1 MNRKVAAAVLIF
13 AGAVCAGASGH
24 AAHGLFFASRSSAAA
39 ASDAHFRGE
48 RGAQNSPA
56 QQPQKPA
63 AQNPPQN
70 AQKPLQTAPNLL
82 PNSAP
87 AQTAAQPAPALRR
100 VVIDP
105 GHGGAD
111 SGARGANGTEE
122 KDVVMDFAREVGDAL
137 RAKGFSVVMTR
148 IADVDP
154 SLDDRDAVANAQQ
167 DAIFISLH
175 VGSSGPPST
184 VHTYTYLFPSPP
196 GVNSAPSNANAG
208 AQANSS
214 SAAARAAFFASESAR
229 VAKTPPAPPNFI
241 PWRQAQKPYLAQ
253 SRKLGDLIQ
262 VEMAQAFPG
271 SPEISSSAP
280 VAVLRSVT
288 APAVAVEVSS
298 IGEDPTKL
306 EAMSAGF
313 ANAIA
318 NAVTAYQAIYPPGG
332 Q

>member
-1 MNRKVAAAVLIF
+1 MKGKIAAGILIF
-13 AGAVCAGASGH
+13 AGAAWAGGAGARRVSLAEG
-24 AAHGLFFASRSSAAA
+24 RS
-39 ASDAHFRGE
+39 
-48 RGAQNSPA
+48 AQNAPA
-56 QQPQKPA
+56 QPP
-63 AQNPPQN
+63 QNPPPS
-70 AQKPLQTAPNLL
+70 AQKTPPGAPNSSPLQT
-82 PNSAP
+82 P
-87 AQTAAQPAPALRR
+87 AQTAPALRR

-111 SGARGANGTEE
+111 TGARGANGTEE
-122 KDVVMDFAREVGDAL
+122 KNVVMDFAREVGDAL
-137 RAKGFSVVMTR
+137 RARGFAVVMTR

-154 SLDDRDAVANAQQ
+154 SLDDRDAVANAQKN
-167 DAIFISLH
+167 AVFISLH

-184 VHTYTYLFPSPP
+184 VRTYTYLFPSPP
-196 GVNSAPSNANAG
+196 AAKVAAPGANAG
-208 AQANSS
+208 AHANSPA
-214 SAAARAAFFASESAR
+214 AAARAAFFAAESAR
-229 VAKTPPAPPNFI
+229 VAPTPAAPPNFI

-271 SPEISSSAP
+271 SPEISGSAP

-288 APAVAVEVSS
+288 APAVAVEVSN

-318 NAVTAYQAIYPPGG
+318 GAVSAYQAIYPPGG
-332 Q
+332 R